1 MEIVTYPNPVLRAPT
16 EPVTVFDDELR
27 AFTQEMAELM
37 VKSDGVGLAAPQVGV
52 SKQIVVIDR
61 YAFEGEE
68 GSSKPK
74 VVLINP
80 EVIAQSK
87 ATQTGDE
94 GCLSFPGVFVRITRP
109 ESVRV
114 RAQDVDGNSFE
125 IEGTGL
131 GARAL
136 LHEIGHLHGN
146 LLTDNVSFLVRT
158 RALKKLQRNLAALK
172 NADKEEK

>member
-1 MEIVTYPNPVLRAPT
+1 MEIVTYPNPVLRAAT
-16 EPVTVFDDELR
+16 EPVTEFNDELR
-27 AFTQEMAELM
+27 AFCSEMIDLM

-61 YAFEGEE
+61 YAFEGEA

-80 EVIAQSK
+80 EIVAQSE
-87 ATQTGDE
+87 ALQNGEE
-94 GCLSFPGVFVRITRP
+94 GCLSFPGIFVKIARP

-114 RAQDVDGNSFE
+114 RALDVDGKPFE
-125 IEGTGL
+125 IEGKGL

-136 LHEIGHLHGN
+136 VHEIGHLHGD
-146 LLTDNVSFLVRT
+146 LLLDHVSFLVRS
-158 RALKKLQRNLAALK
+158 RAQKKLQRNLAALK
-172 NADKEEK
+172 KSEEQE